1 MWNLEYST
9 NEPIYT
15 TETDSQTQRADSWL
29 QTWRAVGEGQTGG
42 LRQQMQTIT
51 YRMDEEH
58 GPNVQHKELYSI
70 SWDKPQWKRIEKR
83 TYVCV

>member
-42 LRQQMQTIT
+42 LRLVDAN
-51 YRMDEEH
+51 YY
-58 GPNVQHKELYSI
+58 L
-70 SWDKPQWKRIEKR
+70 
-83 TYVCV
+83 